1 MITVTGGVVCWR
13 PSLRLESNLILHQSD
28 LSALSRCAAAYGY
41 RRAGVPDKTNSAAVF
56 GTVVHDALHWLERE
70 RSLGRPFEECVQG
83 ATARFLHYWNPM
95 NIEALTDPV
104 PADGWL
110 PRQGYSELRVR
121 GASTIASYADLIR
134 YDDHQLLAIEFGFMV
149 PIEGTWDDELGEPHM
164 LGGSV
169 DRLAVRHY
177 KRIQYL
183 AVDDWKDLDVNTP
196 ISTPSGWT
204 TMGAL
209 QVGEQV
215 FGADGRPCAV
225 TAKSKVYTDRPCFRV
240 RFDDGTEVVAG
251 DQHKWQVQTGAKAD
265 RTEVLTTE
273 QLAQRIFSTA
283 GSPQRDLRI
292 LNAEPL
298 QLPEAVLPIH
308 PYVLGAWLGDGSSR
322 AGEVCK
328 PDDEMFEHI
337 KSCGYQVLPAQADG
351 LIRTI
356 TGLREQLRHADLLG
370 NKHVPRAYL
379 RGSYAQRLALLQG
392 LMDTDGT
399 WNRIR
404 HQAVFTS
411 VDKQL
416 AEDVRELVV
425 SLGAKARVWELTKHG
440 FGLTITAYDVSFSPT
455 DWNPFRLS
463 RKADLVRVGTTR
475 ARRRLIVSVEPT
487 VSVSTQCIT
496 VDSPDSLYLCGEQ
509 MVPTHNTGKDYVR
522 LRQNLQFT
530 AYAYATTRPEFWMG
544 YRGED
549 GFGKERGLAL
559 HKQMEDWGRRGT
571 WINLRQFKFQDAGW
585 RGPID
590 YGRFVL
596 AVEQF
601 AAMVKADVF
610 PLTINGEVCKY
621 CDYRDVCGGTGI
633 ALEDHGK
640 PAGIR

>member
-1 MITVTGGVVCWR
+1 M
-13 PSLRLESNLILHQSD
+13 ILHQSD
-28 LSALSRCAAAYGY
+28 LSALARCAAAYGY
-41 RRAGVPDKTNSAAVF
+41 RRAGVPDTTNSAAVF
-56 GTVVHDALHWLERE
+56 GTVVHDVLHWLERE
-70 RSLGRPFEECVQG
+70 RSLGRPFEDCVQG
-83 ATARFLHYWNPM
+83 ATARFLYYWNPM

-110 PRQGYSELRVR
+110 PRQGYSELRAR
-121 GASTIASYADLIR
+121 GVSTIASYADLIR

-169 DRLAVRHY
+169 DRLAIRHY

-183 AVDDWKDLDVNTP
+183 ACDDWKAILVSTP
-196 ISTPSGWT
+196 IPTPDGWT

-209 QVGEQV
+209 EVGDAI
-215 FGADGRPCAV
+215 FGADGAPCTV
-225 TAKSKVYTDRPCFRV
+225 TAKSKVHNDRPCYRV
-240 RFDDGTEVVAG
+240 LFDDGTDIIAA
-251 DQHKWQVQTGAKAD
+251 DNHNWQVVTGQRVKK
-265 RTEVLTTE
+265 TEVLTTQ
-273 QLAQRIFSTA
+273 QLVGRVFNS
-283 GSPQRDLRI
+283 SRQRDLRV
-292 LNAEPL
+292 LNAEAL
-298 QLPEAVLPIH
+298 VLPQRDLPIH
-308 PYVLGAWLGDGSSR
+308 PYVLGAWLGDGRSR
-322 AGEVCK
+322 DGTICK
-328 PDDEMFEHI
+328 PDLELFEHVAA
-337 KSCGYQVLPAQADG
+337 CGYVVLPVHADG
-351 LIRTI
+351 MTH
-356 TGLREQLRHADLLG
+356 TVVGLRPQLAAGALID
-370 NKHVPRAYL
+370 NKHIPRQYL
-379 RGSYAQRLALLQG
+379 RGSMGQRLALLQG

-404 HQAVFTS
+404 HQGVFTS

-440 FGLTITAYDVSFSPT
+440 FGKTITAYDVTFSPT

-463 RKADLVRVGTTR
+463 RKADLVRPGTTM

-487 VSVSTQCIT
+487 VSVPAQCIT
-496 VDSPDSLYLCGEQ
+496 VDSPDSLYLCGDQ

-530 AYAYATTRPEFWMG
+530 AYLYATTCREFWTG
-544 YRGED
+544 NRGED
-549 GFGKERGLAL
+549 GFGEERGAAMYE
-559 HKQMEDWGRRGT
+559 QMKDWGRRGT

-590 YGRFVL
+590 YGRFAL

-610 PLTINGEVCKY
+610 PLTINGEVCRY
-621 CDYRDVCGGTGI
+621 CDYRAVCGGTGI
-633 ALEDHGK
+633 APEDHGK